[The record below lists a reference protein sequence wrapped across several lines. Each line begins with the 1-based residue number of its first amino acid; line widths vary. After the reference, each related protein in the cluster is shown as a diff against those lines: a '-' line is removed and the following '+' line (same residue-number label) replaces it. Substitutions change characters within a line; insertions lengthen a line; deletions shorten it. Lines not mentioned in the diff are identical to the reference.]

1 MEEVTAVC
9 KAKVVVQK
17 PNVAAKED
25 PRIKL
30 EE

>member
-1 MEEVTAVC
+1 MEEMTTVC

-17 PNVAAKED
+17 PKVAAKED
-25 PRIKL
+25 MRIKL